1 MAPDSVILAYY
12 ICKPITD
19 AQMNTQH
26 FNVVAGQV
34 ELILS
39 TLYTVGQFNL
49 NNPPYFKN

>member
-1 MAPDSVILAYY
+1 MAPDSVILAYC

-19 AQMNTQH
+19 AQMN
-26 FNVVAGQV
+26 NVVAGQV

-49 NNPPYFKN
+49 NNPTYFKN